1 MSKRSHNSQ
10 NFNFVA
16 VVLGGCYSI
25 EKIAKQFLA
34 DKCQNAFEQF
44 IL

>member
-1 MSKRSHNSQ
+1 MLKRSCQQSKSMILDLLQ
-10 NFNFVA
+10 
-16 VVLGGCYSI
+16 GCYSI
-25 EKIAKQFLA
+25 EKIAKRFLA